1 MTNPKRQI
9 RDYYNCFKG
18 TKLIIAKLKWM
29 LLIVIYQKQRH
40 NHANDKKRWKKSAL
54 FSTIQIAN
62 SVPET
67 QSCIFPWFQSAHP
80 QSTHFCLEAYFSLQ
94 QSIYETPFCI
104 RKGQTIPTS
113 WKLLQRRKKKKPRP
127 PRIHGHERWRWR
139 KQTTFYD
146 DEEKGKNTRSY
157 LFKKIYY
164 NIPRNK

>member
-67 QSCIFPWFQSAHP
+67 QSCIFPWFQSIHNQHTFAYKHIFPFSNQSMKSLLYP
-80 QSTHFCLEAYFSLQ
+80 QRSNNPNVMKIATKTQEEEEA
-94 QSIYETPFCI
+94 TPAANS
-104 RKGQTIPTS
+104 RS
-113 WKLLQRRKKKKPRP
+113 WEMTMKKADDVL
-127 PRIHGHERWRWR
+127 WWWR
-139 KQTTFYD
+139 KRKEY
-146 DEEKGKNTRSY
+146 SV
-157 LFKKIYY
+157 LFVQQ
-164 NIPRNK
+164 NIL